1 MLPIDE
7 LPDDSAED
15 GASDID
21 PVMLLA
27 LNSTASV
34 TWEELEFKVS
44 AALSSD
50 ELSPKRCPLTR
61 DAKAR
66 ELAKHLRKPVSELR
80 GRLAAAPVLH
90 VSPRPERTA
99 R

>member
-7 LPDDSAED
+7 VLDDSAED
-15 GASDID
+15 GASDTD

-34 TWEELEFKVS
+34 TWEELEFKVIGE
-44 AALSSD
+44 SSFEWCSLIPD
-50 ELSPKRCPLTR
+50 VQ
-61 DAKAR
+61 AR